1 MGDIWLWFVFA
12 GVPFDVRGGSSFFF
26 FFFLRAVLSLG
37 RPPSQHTWFSHPRI
51 CSGGYDMYDAWGR
64 NILGCHTSF
73 FPWSVVA
80 SFLFVVWCFSFCC
93 VSFSLFFFF

>member
-51 CSGGYDMYDAWGR
+51 CAFVCQPITQRW
-64 NILGCHTSF
+64 TF
-73 FPWSVVA
+73 FPLMGCESEYA
-80 SFLFVVWCFSFCC
+80 GALSRRLHAFT
-93 VSFSLFFFF
+93 